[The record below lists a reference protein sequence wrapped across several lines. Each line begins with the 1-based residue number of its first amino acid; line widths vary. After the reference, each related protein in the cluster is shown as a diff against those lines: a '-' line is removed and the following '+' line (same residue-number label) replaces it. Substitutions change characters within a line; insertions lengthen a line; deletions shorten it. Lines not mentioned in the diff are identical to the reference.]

1 MYKILMVPALAI
13 CFSAVPMLGQSSD
26 AIRDTQQV
34 LKNKGL
40 YDGPVDGIYGRK
52 TRLAVRSYQE
62 KQNLN
67 VDGRLDPQTLD
78 SLGVKH
84 GTAGTEFHAA
94 GTNVKH
100 SYANGGKE
108 IAQGSKEFGSGI
120 KHGDVLGA
128 GKDLGK
134 GIGKGAGQ
142 IGVGTGHAAKN
153 AAKGVKTGITN
164 DTGSHDT
171 NK

>member
-1 MYKILMVPALAI
+1 MYKILAVSALAI
-13 CFSAVPMLGQSSD
+13 CFNAAPMLAQNSD
-26 AIRDTQQV
+26 STREAQQV
-34 LKNKGL
+34 LKDKGF

-52 TRLAVRSYQE
+52 TRMAVRNYQQ
-62 KQNLN
+62 KQNLT

-84 GTAGTEFHAA
+84 GAAGTEFHEA
-94 GTNVKH
+94 GANVKH
-100 SYANGGKE
+100 SYATGGKE
-108 IAQGSKEFGSGI
+108 IGQGGKEFGSDI
-120 KHGDVLGA
+120 KHGEVVEA

-134 GIGKGAGQ
+134 GIGKGAEQ

-153 AAKGVKTGITN
+153 AAKGVKTGVTH
-164 DTGSHDT
+164 DTGSRDT